1 MCSYAATS
9 VLYVYMHN
17 HVRHITKKDMT
28 MAQNFKTIMNEW
40 NKIAVA
46 GEKLAMRVH
55 RNAMATLLHY
65 EAHDRD
71 TSLMT
76 QAIELLKGKGF
87 HRRALIQWFEKHGR
101 VIQQTDGTFKVKA
114 GKANLDIDK
123 ADTSPYYEDDDAMGK
138 TGKDAK
144 SFAFYGRLKSLL
156 KQAGEME
163 AEYATTPD
171 HFKTA
176 PTVAD
181 AADRAVLQGMIDRWE
196 VSKDIGKPQPKA
208 DRALFSGNHGA
219 TEVPKVVNG

>member
-1 MCSYAATS
+1 
-9 VLYVYMHN
+9 
-17 HVRHITKKDMT
+17 
-28 MAQNFKTIMNEW
+28 MNEW

-46 GEKLAMRVH
+46 GEKLAKRVH
-55 RNAMATLLHY
+55 RNAMATLVHFA
-65 EAHDRD
+65 AHGD

-87 HRRALIQWFEKHGR
+87 HRRALIQWFEKHGKTT
-101 VIQQTDGTFKVKA
+101 QQTDGTFQKK
-114 GKANLDIDK
+114 NRNDTIDTDK

-144 SFAFYGRLKSLL
+144 AFAFYGRLKSLL

-163 AEYATTPD
+163 AEYAATPS

-181 AADRAVLQGMIDRWE
+181 AADKAALQAMIDRWE
-196 VSKDIGKPQPKA
+196 VSKDIGTPQPKA
-208 DRALFSGNHGA
+208 DKPLFEGNHGA
-219 TEVPKVVNG
+219 TEVKAVA